1 MPSCRPPEPAG
12 TRPDS
17 RVRPGPCRLVLQEGR
32 MQDQLVFVLDVEELV
47 PLAAGEEARDA
58 ALNTIKRACLR

>member
-1 MPSCRPPEPAG
+1 
-12 TRPDS
+12 
-17 RVRPGPCRLVLQEGR
+17 